1 MCIDYSKEDII
12 ELKQA
17 AAEDDKNFSPA
28 MIQLIKIK
36 DKINFFKN
44 LNDLEVKSV
53 ISNIE
58 FKKLKKGEIVLK
70 EGEKSEEIYYIL
82 YGNLNVVVG
91 RKVVGKLTTGQVFG
105 EIASL
110 VNTPRTATVR
120 ATEDTQTIVFKLAF
134 KEYDTY
140 PRAFAVLFK
149 NFTLDLVKKLETSNK
164 K

>member
-1 MCIDYSKEDII
+1 LKIQNIERMCIDYSKEDII

-58 FKKLKKGEIVLK
+58 FKKLKK
-70 EGEKSEEIYYIL
+70 
-82 YGNLNVVVG
+82 
-91 RKVVGKLTTGQVFG
+91 R
-105 EIASL
+105 
-110 VNTPRTATVR
+110 
-120 ATEDTQTIVFKLAF
+120 
-134 KEYDTY
+134 
-140 PRAFAVLFK
+140 
-149 NFTLDLVKKLETSNK
+149 
-164 K
+164 